1 MKKVTIRDVAKAAGV
16 SPSTVSRALSTTDR
30 VSSETTRRIIGV
42 AERLGY
48 RLPTVEEPTAAVQ
61 TESSSHLIGI
71 VVPDVTDQYAAAI
84 VHSVENECFGHGY
97 GLVIAESRDSV
108 AWERMVLEKTMSL
121 VDGVIM
127 VAPRMANP
135 MLRDYADAH
144 PLVVT
149 NRNVRNVTSI
159 VVDISTGIGQAADLF
174 AVRGRTRVTYLS
186 GPNSVWASGARLRE
200 LQTACERKGL
210 DVVQLWPGEPTF
222 EGGAAYVDKY
232 LEDPTGAVLAYNDA
246 MALGFMARM
255 RERGFECP
263 RDYLIV
269 GFNDDVTAQT
279 STPPLSSIRMS
290 ANALGVN
297 ATRLLLRRMAG
308 GVTEDFAS
316 YAAVPSS
323 LAVRDSLGGFRGNP
337 KE

>member
-16 SPSTVSRALSTTDR
+16 SPSTVSRALSATDR

-48 RLPTVEEPTAAVQ
+48 KLPSADDQPAATQ
-61 TESSSHLIGI
+61 PDSSSHLVGI

-108 AWERMVLEKTMSL
+108 AWERMVLDKTMSL

-127 VAPRMANP
+127 VSPKMSNP
-135 MLRDYADAH
+135 MLRDYAEDH

-186 GPNSVWASGARLRE
+186 GPNSVWSSGARFRE
-200 LQTACERKGL
+200 LQSACERKGL
-210 DVVQLWPGEPTF
+210 EAVQLWPGEPTF

-232 LEDPTGAVLAYNDA
+232 LEDPTGAVMTFNDA

-323 LAVRDSLGGFRGNP
+323 LAVRDSLGGFHGSS
-337 KE
+337 EE